1 MSNNA
6 IINFLF
12 NSQGA
17 VNQLNNFRNKFS
29 EAISS
34 IEQSGIGKFA
44 AIGSTIASI
53 FSVRDITKHAKL
65 IGDFQQKAE
74 NMSLE
79 EASLFSNLFE
89 LKGGTDVEAIQA
101 LDQINTLIKDLEKN
115 GGPETLRGLI
125 SPFDTMT
132 GKLKNSVQ
140 FLEEFREKYQRGVIS
155 KKAMKDNLT
164 QMGIYSEAMR
174 EYMELRGEERAEYER
189 KAERMG
195 VVSPDMIKRMKDM
208 TESVANL
215 RASFRRLGDTL
226 MKAGIGDLIDKITA
240 AINRFCELPETTQQA
255 VLGLI
260 VALLLLPP
268 AFKILKSSWIFF
280 GIFSSPAAKG
290 IKLVARAVLALSL
303 ALGVT
308 SLLGLGFIGFIGAV
322 IVNMGGL
329 RDALDNCLKSFDRW
343 IYSIGQ
349 DHPMLASFMRQ
360 LSELA
365 NAILHPIETFKKAWN
380 QLVAITGWGTPFE
393 IDEYLETT
401 TLKNEGD
408 TRGYD
413 SLKMTPEYLSSG
425 VENGYVNPED
435 IQNMNDAYA
444 KFAASMND
452 LEAKNSIEEKKYDIS
467 KIMKD
472 LQYVVSGE
480 NGSGDIGIKNETVA
494 PELLEM
500 ATLTKGDDNRSF
512 TLTFNANFSNMNPEY
527 AEEVEKSFKEW
538 GKSVDET
545 LKEYVQNDGGSM

>member
-1 MSNNA
+1 MSNDA

-17 VNQLNNFRNKFS
+17 VNQLNNFKSKFS

-44 AIGSTIASI
+44 AIGSTIAGI

-65 IGDFQQKAE
+65 IGDFQKKAE
-74 NMSLE
+74 NLSLE

-89 LKGGTDVEAIQA
+89 LKGGTDVEAIDV
-101 LDQINTLIKDLEKN
+101 LDKINSTIKEMDKN
-115 GGPETLRGLI
+115 GGPDFLQGLI
-125 SPFDTMT
+125 FPRDTKT
-132 GKLKNSVQ
+132 NKLKNSVQ
-140 FLEEFREKYQRGVIS
+140 FLEELREKYQKGLIS
-155 KKAMKDNLT
+155 ERFMKDDL
-164 QMGIYSEAMR
+164 QKLGIYSEALR

-195 VVSPDMIKRMKDM
+195 VVTPDTIKRMKDI
-208 TESVANL
+208 TESVAKL
-215 RASFRRLGDTL
+215 RGAFRKLGETL
-226 MKAGIGDLIDKITA
+226 VKAGIGDLIDKITA
-240 AINRFCELPETTQQA
+240 SIERFCELPETTQQA

-260 VALLLLPP
+260 LALLLLPP

-290 IKLVARAVLALSL
+290 IKLVARAVLALAL

-365 NAILHPIETFKKAWN
+365 KAILHPIDTFKRAWN
-380 QLVAITGWGTPFE
+380 DLVRITGWGTPFE

-401 TLKNEGD
+401 TLRNEGD
-408 TRGYD
+408 TSGQE
-413 SLKMTPEYLSSG
+413 SLKMSQE
-425 VENGYVNPED
+425 YVNGQSEDNYASPED
-435 IQNMNDAYA
+435 IEKMNNAYA
-444 KFAASMND
+444 QFADSVSKLAGQSERAQQN
-452 LEAKNSIEEKKYDIS
+452 YDIN
-467 KIMKD
+467 KIMQD

-480 NGSGDIGIKNETVA
+480 NGGEDLGLNDNLQGSGISDI
-494 PELLEM
+494 
-500 ATLTKGDDNRSF
+500 ATLTKGDDNRTY
-512 TLTFNANFSNMNPEY
+512 TLTFNANFSNMSPEY
-527 AEEVEKSFKEW
+527 AEEVKKSFEEW
-538 GKSVDET
+538 GNSVDET
-545 LKEYVQNDGGSM
+545 LKGYVQNNGGSM